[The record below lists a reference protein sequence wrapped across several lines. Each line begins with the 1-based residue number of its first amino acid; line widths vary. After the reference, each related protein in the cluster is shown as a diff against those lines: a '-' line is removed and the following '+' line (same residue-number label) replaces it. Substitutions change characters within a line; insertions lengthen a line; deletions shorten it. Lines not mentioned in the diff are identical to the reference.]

1 MFIHAWS
8 WLTIYTMCDMV
19 CLCKVVCV
27 GDWKLILLRLVIC
40 LVLLFSFVLFFQV
53 ILSQVSPSDFHVRR
67 NRPHAESIE
76 ISLPLPALGVPSW
89 ISGGVTAEVN
99 RVPSEG
105 RDEGDSCCIWC
116 CTGSREQSR
125 SALFIVQSCCL
136 QDPAQRPGQME
147 C

>member
-1 MFIHAWS
+1 
-8 WLTIYTMCDMV
+8 MCDMV

-40 LVLLFSFVLFFQV
+40 LVLLFSFVFFQV
-53 ILSQVSPSDFHVRR
+53 SLSQVSPSDFHVRR

-76 ISLPLPALGVPSW
+76 ISLPLPALAVPSW

-105 RDEGDSCCIWC
+105 RDESDSCCI
-116 CTGSREQSR
+116 
-125 SALFIVQSCCL
+125 
-136 QDPAQRPGQME
+136 
-147 C
+147 